1 MREEGYL
8 IILAEN
14 NKILTLDS
22 GKWGAGG
29 RNGTQKFLKIKGDWI

>member
-22 GKWGAGG
+22 VVSGEQGEEMVHK
-29 RNGTQKFLKIKGDWI
+29 NF